1 MNTFSRNTPDPSRRD
16 ALAPFSD
23 AASLSLPW
31 PPGRMSLLTAGEG
44 APLLLVH
51 SLNAA
56 ASGYEVKPIFD
67 HARSYKQVFALDLP
81 GFGRSARGR
90 APYSIAFY
98 VSALLRAA
106 DEVRSRS
113 GSPAIDALGLSL
125 SCEFLARAALERP
138 DLFRSLVFVTPT
150 GFETGSEKRRAEPG
164 QALGSPALERALNL
178 PLWRRALYKGL
189 VSRASLR
196 FFLRRTFGGSDV
208 PAGLI
213 DYAYRSAH
221 QPEAEFAPFAFASGK
236 LFAADIRDVY
246 EQLELPVW
254 LAHGTRG
261 SFSDFAGAE
270 WVRTR
275 PNWAVTPF
283 ETGAF
288 PQFQARD
295 QFMPLLVQFLEEAA
309 SERQDW
315 PDALALAPVTDP
327 GRCL

>member
-56 ASGYEVKPIFD
+56 ASGYEVRPIFD
-67 HARSYKQVFALDLP
+67 HARDHRQVFALDLP

-125 SCEFLARAALERP
+125 SCEFLGRAALERP

-150 GFETGSEKRRAEPG
+150 GFEKGSEKRRAEPG
-164 QALGSPALERALNL
+164 QPLGSPTLERALNL
-178 PLWRRALYKGL
+178 PLWRRMLYKGL
-189 VSRASLR
+189 VSRPSIR

-246 EQLELPVW
+246 EQLDCPIW
-254 LAHGTRG
+254 LAHGTKG
-261 SFSDFAGAE
+261 SFSDFSGAE

-275 PNWAVTPF
+275 SNWAVTPF

-288 PQFQARD
+288 PQFQAPD

-309 SERQDW
+309 FERQGW
-315 PDALALAPVTDP
+315 PGALALAPATDP